1 MGYNASDSEKKLLN
15 AGEYQ
20 AIIINADIR
29 TTNGNPPKQYLNIC
43 FNVPSENENVYTRI
57 FRDSADP
64 TSFNKRRVGQ
74 LLKAL
79 KITRDIQNDFDLTQ
93 TIKDKRCI
101 INLTKEYNDYKACEE
116 NNIKF
121 FKESDLQQSDNSQPQ
136 VEQPQVNVVDIS
148 DDDLPF

>member
-1 MGYNASDSEKKLLN
+1 MGYNANDSEKKLLN
-15 AGEYQ
+15 AGDYE

-29 TTNGNPPKQYLNIC
+29 TTNSNQPKQYLNLC
-43 FNVPSENENVYTRI
+43 FNVPSENENVYTKI
-57 FRDSADP
+57 FRDATSP
-64 TSFNKRRVGQ
+64 TDFNKKRVGQ

-79 KITRDIQNDFDLTQ
+79 KITRDIKDDFDLMQ

-101 INLTKEYNDYKACEE
+101 VNLTKEYNDYTGNEE

-121 FKESDLQQSDNSQPQ
+121 FKSSDLQPN
-136 VEQPQVNVVDIS
+136 

>member
-29 TTNGNPPKQYLNIC
+29 TTTTGKQYLNIC
-43 FNVPSENENVYTRI
+43 LNVPSENENVYAKI
-57 FRDSADP
+57 FRDAADQ
-64 TSFNKRRVGQ
+64 TCFNKRRVGQ

-93 TIKDKRCI
+93 TIKDKRCV
-101 INLTKEYNDYKACEE
+101 INLTKEYNDFTGNEE
-116 NNIKF
+116 NNVKF
-121 FKESDLQQSDNSQPQ
+121 FKESDLQQPDNSQPQ